1 MYKFHDKIIIST
13 QPEESFT
20 EFSQPLENL
29 GAKVIS
35 MPMISV
41 KESIL
46 TNVEI
51 KILENIN
58 QFDWIVFT
66 SKNGIIYFFKKLVTL
81 FGNTKIPEN
90 IKIAVIG
97 KKTSKELEKYDVVA
111 DYISKSNLAE
121 TFTGELKDS
130 VINKG
135 SNVLL
140 LLGNLAGD
148 TIEKELNGY
157 ANVTRINCYETCK
170 PQNIDKSS
178 IERINSGNYDI
189 IIFTSSSGFHNFAEV
204 LRKNEINL
212 SNLKVGSIGKSTTK
226 TIEEYG
232 IKPLFTAQQS
242 NIEGLVNE
250 ILKYYN
256 N

>member
-1 MYKFHDKIIIST
+1 MNKIKNKIIIST

-46 TNVEI
+46 SDSEI
-51 KILENIN
+51 KTIENIN
-58 QFDWIVFT
+58 QFDWLVFT
-66 SKNGIIYFFKKLVTL
+66 SKNGIIFFLKKLEILV
-81 FGNTKIPEN
+81 GNTKIPEN

-97 KKTSKELEKYDVVA
+97 KKTGKELEKYDVVA

-121 TFTGELKDS
+121 TFTRELKDS

-148 TIEKELNGY
+148 TIEKGFENY
-157 ANVTRINCYETCK
+157 ANATRINCYETCK
-170 PQNIDKSS
+170 PQNVDISS

-242 NIEGLVNE
+242 NIDGLISE
-250 ILKYYN
+250 IEKYFC
-256 N
+256 